1 MTERG
6 LKREYV
12 HAPLHS
18 VCGMAVPQ
26 LVRVNVEPG
35 GASPLPANISNCLA
49 CEMPIPP
56 GTREDELFIRAA
68 AKSLKEAKRCW
79 RYANSVSLGSF
90 AEKVD
95 LASVIER
102 LDVFPTDSRDLRD
115 PASEQVRTFDE
126 HVVALGF
133 GVQVS
138 GPRDGCHQQTEL
150 LSSQRPGALTC
161 HQHRAR
167 WQRLLP
173 FIYEVTQLLLIAL
186 RG

>member
-1 MTERG
+1 MPSSRTRRVTEGG

-26 LVRVNVEPG
+26 LVWVKVESG

-79 RYANSVSLGSF
+79 RYANSASLGSF
-90 AEKVD
+90 AEEVN
-95 LASVIER
+95 LASVIEC
-102 LDVFPTDSRDLRD
+102 LDVFPTDSRDL
-115 PASEQVRTFDE
+115 
-126 HVVALGF
+126 
-133 GVQVS
+133 
-138 GPRDGCHQQTEL
+138 
-150 LSSQRPGALTC
+150 
-161 HQHRAR
+161 
-167 WQRLLP
+167 
-173 FIYEVTQLLLIAL
+173 
-186 RG
+186 